1 MPGLW
6 TKEQVEAWKPV
17 VDAVHAKG
25 GVFFCQIWHA
35 GRVSNSGAFLTYTF
49 LLHFHHRKNTEHK
62 LKIRALTHYVLQFI
76 MKRVS
81 EENDL
86 G

>member
-35 GRVSNSGAFLTYTF
+35 GRVSNSGAFVTYTF
-49 LLHFHHRKNTEHK
+49 FTSL
-62 LKIRALTHYVLQFI
+62 
-76 MKRVS
+76 S
-81 EENDL
+81 S
-86 G
+86 

>member
-35 GRVSNSGAFLTYTF
+35 GRVSNSGALLTYTF
-49 LLHFHHRKNTEHK
+49 FTSL
-62 LKIRALTHYVLQFI
+62 
-76 MKRVS
+76 S
-81 EENDL
+81 S
-86 G
+86 